1 MKLRIRG
8 NSIRLRLLK
17 SEVGQLAETGEVSE
31 STDFP
36 GGAKLS
42 YRLVSDADLKEV
54 SAGFENG
61 VVSVFLP
68 SSEADNW
75 AGNDDRVGIEADV
88 NGLSILVEKD
98 FACLTREDD
107 PDNLDAFPNP
117 DLVCT

>member
-17 SEVGQLAETGEVSE
+17 GEVARFAESGEVSE
-31 STDFP
+31 STEFG
-36 GGAKLS
+36 GGARLT
-42 YRLVSDADLKEV
+42 YRLAADAEGEDVTASFVEDIL
-54 SAGFENG
+54 
-61 VVSVFLP
+61 SVLVP
-68 SSEADNW
+68 TETAREW
-75 AGNDDRVGIEADV
+75 AGNDDRVGIEAEA

-117 DLVCT
+117 ELVCT